1 MRDEIEKGGKL
12 QKEHL
17 FIVKKIE
24 DNIVFWFVRSGLL
37 NKLENRSG
45 LLRKFETIFVIL
57 FCYINKVLLVPLISS
72 SYAKRPPL
80 SLT

>member
-37 NKLENRSG
+37 NKLKDRSG

-57 FCYINKVLLVPLISS
+57 FS
-72 SYAKRPPL
+72 
-80 SLT
+80 